1 VPETSASK
9 ISEGS
14 KALTKVKPEDKT
26 SKMEGLSNKALGTP
40 IL

>member
-1 VPETSASK
+1 VPETSASIVAGNGEK
-9 ISEGS
+9 I
-14 KALTKVKPEDKT
+14 KPEDKT